1 MKQRPMRG
9 IVPAVLLALGCAA
22 PPESE
27 RAEPSSEPP
36 PQPASQQAPRT
47 LEEARARIDSVIG
60 DAAASTLSECALAP
74 LGVRPCGGPRAYLAY
89 STAETD
95 SAALRALLAVYE
107 RLDRERNE
115 AQGLVSTCELMLPPD
130 LALENGRCVTR

>member
-1 MKQRPMRG
+1 MNQWTG
-9 IVPAVLLALGCAA
+9 AVLFFGLLALGCAA

-27 RAEPSSEPP
+27 PP
-36 PQPASQQAPRT
+36 PQQSAQPSPET
-47 LEEARARIDSVIG
+47 LEDARARIDSMIG
-60 DAAASTLSECALAP
+60 DARASTLAECSLAA

-89 STAETD
+89 STAQTD
-95 SAALRALLAVYE
+95 SAALAALLAVYE

-115 AQGLVSTCELMLPPD
+115 AEGLVSTCELMLPPA

>member
-1 MKQRPMRG
+1 MKQQMRVIALG
-9 IVPAVLLALGCAA
+9 VLLAVGCAA

-27 RAEPSSEPP
+27 QAEPSREPS
-36 PQPASQQAPRT
+36 PQASQQMPQT
-47 LEEARARIDSVIG
+47 LEEARARIDSMIG
-60 DAAASTLSECALAP
+60 EPEASTLPECALAA

-89 STAETD
+89 STAVTD
-95 SAALRALLAVYE
+95 SAALATLLGVYE

-115 AQGLVSTCELMLPPD
+115 AQGLVSTCELMMPPG